1 MKMHLSGAAVLV
13 LIASSPF
20 AWGQQLTFEY
30 IDTDGNGSLSK
41 EEVAAIAVRFPG
53 RPDPED
59 VFARWDANND
69 GKVTKQEFESRP
81 RSGQRSR

>member
-1 MKMHLSGAAVLV
+1 MKMHLFRAAAFV
-13 LIASSPF
+13 LIAVAPS

-30 IDTDGNGSLSK
+30 VDSDANGSLSK

-59 VFARWDANND
+59 VFERWDAD
-69 GKVTKQEFESRP
+69 GDGQVTKEEFDSRP
-81 RSGQRSR
+81 RGR

>member
-1 MKMHLSGAAVLV
+1 MKMHLSRAAALA

-20 AWGQQLTFEY
+20 ARGQQLTFEY
-30 IDTDGNGSLSK
+30 IDTDGSGLLSK

-59 VFARWDANND
+59 VFARWDANED
-69 GKVTKQEFESRP
+69 GQVTKQEFESRP
-81 RSGQRSR
+81 RGGPR